1 MISTNIYTPYFYI
14 IQHKSSK
21 KMYAGAKWAKGCN
34 PNEFMKPK
42 GYHTSSVVI
51 ADIIEQEGLSA
62 FIVLRIDTNCD
73 NLHPFD
79 YETAFLKHLDCA
91 NSSDWYNET
100 NNSKGFIS
108 SNESHASRNKTM
120 VARYGSTNVYDIP
133 EVPEKILASR
143 KETMITKYG
152 VEHNM
157 QIPGLAT
164 EANKKAKKT
173 KLEKYGSESYNNV
186 EQHKKTKL
194 EKYGSE
200 TFNNREQSKQTSM
213 EKYGVDNPSKTPDA
227 RKKNSDKIFNAPI
240 IYCNICN
247 HAGKSPSIYRH
258 IAKCKAGYM

>member
-108 SNESHASRNKTM
+108 SNESHASRNETM
-120 VARYGSTNVYDIP
+120 MARYGSTNVYDIP
-133 EVPEKILASR
+133 GVTEKISIAR
-143 KETMITKYG
+143 KETMFFRYG

-157 QIPGLAT
+157 QIPEIAK
-164 EANKKAKKT
+164 EASKKSKKT
-173 KLEKYGSESYNNV
+173 KLEKYGYETYNNM
-186 EQHKKTKL
+186 EKSKKTKL
-194 EKYGSE
+194 EKHGYE
-200 TFNNREQSKQTSM
+200 TYNNREKSKQTCL
-213 EKYGVDNPSKTPDA
+213 EKYGVEVASKTPEA
-227 RKKNSDKIFNAPI
+227 RKRNSDRILNAPI
-240 IYCNICN
+240 IYCPVCN

-258 IAKCKAGYM
+258 ITKCKAGYM